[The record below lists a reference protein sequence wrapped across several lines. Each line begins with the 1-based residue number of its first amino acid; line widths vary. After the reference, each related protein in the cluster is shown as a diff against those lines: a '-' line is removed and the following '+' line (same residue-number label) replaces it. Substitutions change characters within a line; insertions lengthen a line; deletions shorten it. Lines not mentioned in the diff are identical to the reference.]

1 MSSIFI
7 VAFAPALVCATSS
20 VDNKILVY
28 QKGHDLKEGERVK
41 FKDYTIKVHEIKNN
55 IATLLLYKNNNFLQS
70 YKMIENTTENFMNE
84 IKITVT
90 DLKNDSVTVHIYSAN
105 IFTSAEILQLSRG
118 DIKNSIKFV
127 KQVKPHYIVM
137 STPNQN
143 ITVTLTITNLADWNL
158 YTYIEDKVPY
168 GIQGKRKEW
177 IFTLEPGMQ
186 QSFKYYVNPTSID
199 NITFPPAI
207 AYINYGEGKYLK
219 LNSSTD
225 TIEVHGYPIDVFK
238 YANQTIKKKGD
249 SAEISVV
256 IKNTGHKTAF
266 VEVRDYVPPELQ
278 VSDSVGSSLDW
289 KGVLQ
294 PSQSYTYNYTIKLI
308 EGVEKLVLPLANGT
322 YIDEDKN
329 KGTIVSNNLTIVEK
343 RKKSG
348 YVDRSDVT
356 QKPIE
361 TIATTPTSTPIVTP
375 IATSATTNNTTMTGW
390 EITMKHIPGFEGFI
404 ALIGILLAYLV
415 IREYNIGVF

>member
-1 MSSIFI
+1 MST
-7 VAFAPALVCATSS
+7 ALVCATHG
-20 VDNKILVY
+20 VEEKNKILVY

-41 FKDYTIKVHEIKNN
+41 FEDYTIKVHEIKNN

-105 IFTSAEILQLSRG
+105 IFTSAEILQLSSG

-168 GIQGKRKEW
+168 GIQGKRMEW

-207 AYINYGEGKYLK
+207 AYINYGEGKYLE

-256 IKNTGHKTAF
+256 IKNTGYKTAF
-266 VEVRDYVPPELQ
+266 VEVSDYVPPELQ
-278 VSDSVGSSLDW
+278 VTSGSLDW

-329 KGTIVSNNLTIVEK
+329 KGTIVSNNLTIVK
-343 RKKSG
+343 HLNRPLN
-348 YVDRSDVT
+348 RSEIT
-356 QKPIE
+356 SNIIE
-361 TIATTPTSTPIVTP
+361 TPTQIATIPTSTPIATP
-375 IATSATTNNTTMTGW
+375 IATPTTANNITMTGW
-390 EITMKHIPGFEGFI
+390 EITIKHIPGFDWFI

-415 IREYNIGVF
+415 LRKYNIG